1 MKPIR
6 IPLSQADSRG
16 KIRFI
21 YEQVAKILAID
32 LNSIVIYNGGKAL
45 VANFLQEYAF
55 SSEFLRVSLKNG
67 IIKGGKGGFGSL
79 LRSMNPK
86 KQPTDNF
93 DACRDLSGR
102 RIRTV
107 QNE

>member
-6 IPLSQADSRG
+6 IPLSHADSRD

-21 YEQVAKILAID
+21 YEQVPKIMVID
-32 LNSIVIYNGGKAL
+32 SNSIVIYNGGKAL
-45 VANFLQEYAF
+45 VSNFLQEYAF